1 VTFLDA
7 ASRFWHPVAR
17 TQDVG
22 LDSVVSVTLLGRELA
37 LWHRR
42 DGTLGLV
49 DDLCPHRGTRLSFGH
64 VGADGCITCPYHA
77 WEFAPDGRCTHIPQL
92 PATPI
97 PAKADVGA
105 VAVTEHGAL
114 IWACLDPDAASP
126 EPPSIP
132 EADDDEWTLLAG
144 EPMDWACQS
153 TRQIE
158 NFLDIAHFS
167 VLHVD
172 AFGNPDVMAVPEHHI
187 DIVDAEL
194 RTTFE
199 YPAVDMLAEPDADGR
214 RPVAP
219 MRFDYTVRPPFW
231 VRIDSETNGHPH
243 ILVVA
248 NQPVTETTCRIYW
261 IAVMPAAL
269 ALPAELVE
277 AGEQIIFGADRRI
290 VETQRPERL
299 PLDLTAELHLP
310 FDRLAVAY
318 RRAMTA
324 LGFPGAEPS
333 PVSLQ
338 APIEELDRA

>member
-1 VTFLDA
+1 
-7 ASRFWHPVAR
+7 
-17 TQDVG
+17 
-22 LDSVVSVTLLGRELA
+22 
-37 LWHRR
+37 
-42 DGTLGLV
+42 
-49 DDLCPHRGTRLSFGH
+49 
-64 VGADGCITCPYHA
+64 
-77 WEFAPDGRCTHIPQL
+77 
-92 PATPI
+92 
-97 PAKADVGA
+97 VGA
-105 VAVTEHGAL
+105 VTVEEHGEL
-114 IWACLDPDAASP
+114 VWACLDPRHAMASP
-126 EPPSIP
+126 PTIP
-132 EADDDEWTLLAG
+132 EADDAEWTLLAG

-172 AFGNPDVMAVPEHHI
+172 AFGNPDMMAVPEHR
-187 DIVDAEL
+187 VDDAEGEL

-199 YPAVDMLAEPDADGR
+199 YPAVDMLAEPDATGR
-214 RPVAP
+214 RPVAS

-248 NQPVTETTCRIYW
+248 NQPVTDMTCRVYW
-261 IAVMPAAL
+261 IAVMPTAA

-277 AGEQIIFGADRRI
+277 AGEQVIFGADRRI

-318 RRAMTA
+318 RRAMTE
-324 LGFPGAEPS
+324 LGFPGADPS
-333 PVSLQ
+333 
-338 APIEELDRA
+338 APPPYTPSEELDRA